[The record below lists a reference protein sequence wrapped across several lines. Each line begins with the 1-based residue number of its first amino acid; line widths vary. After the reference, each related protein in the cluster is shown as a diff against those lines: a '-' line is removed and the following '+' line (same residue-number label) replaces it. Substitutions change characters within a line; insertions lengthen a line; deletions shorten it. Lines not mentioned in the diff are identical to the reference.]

1 MNTKEILKKIK
12 ITRLVNE
19 ISQEQMAKKLKISVP
34 TYCRFEKGITKT
46 NIELLQNVSQ
56 ILKLE
61 FFYPKE
67 TDTLDIISEDFSVY
81 STKSA
86 DIKKQIHLLVTLI
99 EKQQEINC
107 IALEKLKILKSEY
120 L

>member
-19 ISQEQMAKKLKISVP
+19 ISQEQMAKKLQISVP

-46 NIELLQNVSQ
+46 NVELLQNVSQ
-56 ILKLE
+56 ILKLD

-67 TDTLDIISEDFSVY
+67 NDILDIVNEDFSVY
-81 STKSA
+81 VTKSA
-86 DIKKQIHLLVTLI
+86 DIQKQLHLLVKLI
-99 EKQQEINC
+99 EKQQEINT
-107 IALEKLKILKSEY
+107 ITLEKLKILQSKY